1 MEILDYQI
9 IYIDNIE
16 GAASIAV
23 FSEKE
28 SIDKYTIDIITRA
41 LSKQDRKYKFNDNK
55 RTTRDR
61 ILNIAANKSIGDWG
75 TELGNDLASSEKNKN
90 EEIRH
95 LKNQIPLG
103 VLIVAYVHDDNNE
116 FILLLKSDYD
126 KFISEATGQIQTGLS
141 LKNQIYKTCRF
152 SINRGEHEVQ
162 FSEITTS
169 DSNKRQSE
177 YWHKDF
183 LELVPVY
190 SDSHNTT
197 TAYNAIKD
205 LFKPFQKSA
214 PSDYTTMRRM
224 TIGYFRQE
232 GTFDIDYFKDEII
245 GKYNPH
251 DPAAVNIKKITE
263 KIEKLRTKGT
273 FDPVFNKDTS
283 AVKDRIRGIHKLT
296 DEMDLKVKTEIANP
310 ENFILPYDTNGRKGI
325 AIISELGFKFAK
337 QIQDNK
343 KIQENKP

>member
-16 GAASIAV
+16 GVASIAD
-23 FSEKE
+23 FPEKD
-28 SIDKYTIDIITRA
+28 SIDKYTIDLITRA
-41 LSKQDRKYKFNDNK
+41 FSKQDRRYKFNDNK

-61 ILNIAANKSIGDWG
+61 VFNIAANKSVGDWG
-75 TELGNDLASSEKNKN
+75 TELGNDLASSERNKN

-103 VLIVAYVHDDNNE
+103 VLIIAYGLDNNNE

-152 SINRGEHEVQ
+152 SISRGDHDVQ
-162 FSEITTS
+162 FSDITTS

-190 SDSHNTT
+190 SDSHNTNA
-197 TAYNAIKD
+197 AYNAIKD
-205 LFKPFQKSA
+205 IFKPFQKTA
-214 PSDYTTMRRM
+214 PTDYTTMRQM

-251 DPAAVNIKKITE
+251 DPSSVNIKKLTD
-263 KIEKLRTKGT
+263 KIEKLKTKGT
-273 FDPVFNKDTS
+273 FDPVFTKDTS
-283 AVKDRIRGIHKLT
+283 AVKDRIKGIHKLT
-296 DEMDLKVKTEIANP
+296 DEMDLKVKSEIANP
-310 ENFILPYDTNGRKGI
+310 ENFILPYETNERKGI
-325 AIISELGFKFAK
+325 TIISELGFRFAS
-337 QIQDNK
+337 Q
-343 KIQENKP
+343 IQENKP

>member
-16 GAASIAV
+16 GTASIAV
-23 FSEKE
+23 FPEKE
-28 SIDKYTIDIITRA
+28 SIDKYTIDLITRA
-41 LSKQDRKYKFNDNK
+41 FSKQDRKYKFNDNK

-61 ILNIAANKSIGDWG
+61 VLNIAANKSIGDWG
-75 TELGNDLASSEKNKN
+75 TELGNDLASSERNKN

-103 VLIVAYVHDDNNE
+103 VLIVAYGHDENKE

-152 SINRGEHEVQ
+152 SIYRGEHDVQ

-183 LELVPVY
+183 LELIPIY
-190 SDSHNTT
+190 SDNHNTT
-197 TAYNAIKD
+197 TAYNALKD
-205 LFKPFQKSA
+205 IFKPFQKSA
-214 PSDYTTMRRM
+214 PSDYHTMRQM

-232 GTFDIDYFKDEII
+232 GTFDIDYFRSEERRV
-245 GKYNPH
+245 GK
-251 DPAAVNIKKITE
+251 E
-263 KIEKLRTKGT
+263 CRL
-273 FDPVFNKDTS
+273 
-283 AVKDRIRGIHKLT
+283 
-296 DEMDLKVKTEIANP
+296 
-310 ENFILPYDTNGRKGI
+310 
-325 AIISELGFKFAK
+325 
-337 QIQDNK
+337 
-343 KIQENKP
+343 

>member
-16 GAASIAV
+16 GTASIAV
-23 FSEKE
+23 FPEKE
-28 SIDKYTIDIITRA
+28 SIDKYTIDLITRA
-41 LSKQDRKYKFNDNK
+41 FSKQDRKYKFNDNK

-61 ILNIAANKSIGDWG
+61 VLNIAANKSIGDWG
-75 TELGNDLASSEKNKN
+75 TELGNDLASSERNKN

-95 LKNQIPLG
+95 LKNQITLG
-103 VLIVAYVHDDNNE
+103 VLIVAYGHDENKE

-152 SINRGEHEVQ
+152 SIYRGEHDVQ

-183 LELVPVY
+183 LELIPIY
-190 SDSHNTT
+190 SDNHNTT
-197 TAYNAIKD
+197 TAYNALKD
-205 LFKPFQKSA
+205 IFKPFQKSA
-214 PSDYTTMRRM
+214 PSDYHTMRQM

-251 DPAAVNIKKITE
+251 DPGTVNVKKLTE
-263 KIEKLRTKGT
+263 KIEKLKTKGN
-273 FDPVFNKDTS
+273 FDPVFKKDTS

-343 KIQENKP
+343 MFQ